1 MPVSFSPTRAHRI
14 DFVSPYIDLRRQIGS
29 RARVSPRVSFSPARS
44 TLALYLQRAFKD
56 PLCSF
61 VSCIPSVSES
71 VSLRVAGTCNDFLRC
86 RAEIFLAFERGFN
99 KPDKILDGSS
109 YRCDSQ
115 LVLAR
120 IRSRFEK
127 RPPLSSR
134 NLKTILLPFPNP
146 SLEKFPTSR
155 SFVASIKQK

>member
-99 KPDKILDGSS
+99 KPDKILDESS
-109 YRCDSQ
+109 YRYDSQ
-115 LVLAR
+115 RPGENPFA
-120 IRSRFEK
+120 IRETPAAFFAKSQDDLT
-127 RPPLSSR
+127 PP
-134 NLKTILLPFPNP
+134 PNP
-146 SLEKFPTSR
+146 SLEKFPTSC